1 MTENKMKSR
10 KFWFTLWAAL
20 MVTYIIVR
28 SIELNYDATWIT
40 AAVAVL
46 SAIPAGYVTAG
57 IIKKKDE

>member
-1 MTENKMKSR
+1 MKEKMKSR

-28 SIELNYDATWIT
+28 SIETGYDATWIT
-40 AAVAVL
+40 AAVAILV
-46 SAIPAGYVTAG
+46 AIPAGYVTAG